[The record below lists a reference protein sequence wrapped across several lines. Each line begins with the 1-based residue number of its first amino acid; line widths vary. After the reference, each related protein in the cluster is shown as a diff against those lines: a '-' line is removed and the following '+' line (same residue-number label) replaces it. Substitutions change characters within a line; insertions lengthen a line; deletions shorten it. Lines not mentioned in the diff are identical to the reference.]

1 MIIHTS
7 CPKCKQPIDIDVTK
21 QMNDLVEQRVKDK
34 AEQLADRKLL
44 QMKPVLEKQIRTDER
59 KKITKDSAKLQK
71 DNDQLSQRNTK
82 LTKNL
87 QQQERTVDIK
97 AARLAEQRIR
107 HARNEQ
113 AESNQQK
120 NLGRIRK
127 KGVGSLF
134 SLRGA
139 MKCQPAPCHGARR
152 TSKKP
157 KMYRKSFLTPDA

>member
-59 KKITKDSAKLQK
+59 KNITKDSAKLQK

-82 LTKNL
+82 LTKDL
-87 QQQERTVDIK
+87 QQQQRTVDIK
-97 AARLAEQRIR
+97 AARIAQQRVR
-107 HARNEQ
+107 VAQQQWQNQQ
-113 AESNQQK
+113 AEANQQK
-120 NLGRIRK
+120 NLEMRN
-127 KGVGSLF
+127 
-134 SLRGA
+134 
-139 MKCQPAPCHGARR
+139 
-152 TSKKP
+152 
-157 KMYRKSFLTPDA
+157 